1 MPWSLVAGLVAGAAF
16 LAGRSL
22 FRKQSQ
28 ESAAHA
34 SGLEPAGDLSHL
46 PVTLQHTALWAL
58 ADGGFERRV
67 VHGRLAREAGD
78 VDVTAFDLE
87 TLREHRGEWAWL
99 PLDPPF
105 RIGGVVSV
113 VVCEVER
120 EFPHVLLKRAGR
132 GDEMIDD
139 NRIERLGS
147 LTKNVRDR
155 LGMARSYE
163 SELPK
168 DLPKEPAAVTLPDHW
183 RAYTAAPD
191 LVETLL
197 PAGLRDAL
205 DRASR
210 RDLVVELLGRLVVVY
225 PAARDV
231 VGSDAF
237 ADLTT
242 TALIVV
248 DGVLASSAPLTP
260 RGVDVTTS

>member
-1 MPWSLVAGLVAGAAF
+1 
-16 LAGRSL
+16 
-22 FRKQSQ
+22 
-28 ESAAHA
+28 
-34 SGLEPAGDLSHL
+34 
-46 PVTLQHTALWAL
+46 
-58 ADGGFERRV
+58 
-67 VHGRLAREAGD
+67 
-78 VDVTAFDLE
+78 
-87 TLREHRGEWAWL
+87 
-99 PLDPPF
+99 
-105 RIGGVVSV
+105 
-113 VVCEVER
+113 
-120 EFPHVLLKRAGR
+120 VLLKRAGR
-132 GDEMIDD
+132 GDELIDD

-168 DLPKEPAAVTLPDHW
+168 ALPKEPAAVMLPDHW

-197 PAGLRDAL
+197 PVGLRDAL
-205 DRASR
+205 ERASR

-248 DGVLASSAPLTP
+248 DGILAASTPLTP
-260 RGVDVTTS
+260 RGVEASSGKE

>member
-1 MPWSLVAGLVAGAAF
+1 MPWSLIAGLAAGAAF
-16 LAGRSL
+16 LVGRSL

-34 SGLEPAGDLSHL
+34 SGLEPTGDLSHL
-46 PVTLQHTALWAL
+46 PVTLQKTALWAL

-67 VHGRLAREAGD
+67 VTGRLARTGGD

-99 PLDPPF
+99 PIDPPF
-105 RIGGVVSV
+105 RIGGVVSIAI
-113 VVCEVER
+113 CEVDR
-120 EFPHVLLKRAGR
+120 AFPHVLLKRAGH
-132 GDEMIDD
+132 GDDLVDD
-139 NRIERLGS
+139 NRIERMGS

-163 SELPK
+163 SELPAT
-168 DLPKEPAAVTLPDHW
+168 LPKEPAAVSLPEHW
-183 RAYTAAPD
+183 RAYTNAPD

-197 PAGLRDAL
+197 PGGLRDAL
-205 DRASR
+205 ERANR
-210 RDLVVELLGRLVVVY
+210 RDLVVELLDRLIVVY

-231 VGSDAF
+231 VGADAF

-242 TALIVV
+242 TALVIV
-248 DGVLASSAPLTP
+248 DGILAASTPLTP
-260 RGVDVTTS
+260 RGVEVTTS